1 MWIFLIIVIISL
13 IGGLVIGYR
22 NDADFVETIL
32 GGFLG
37 TMVGMVLGMF
47 VVMVISFSMEYVDKE
62 YPHCYLYNLQDDSQV
77 NGNFTLGSG
86 RIQEKQYFVFYS
98 KDSHGFKYSKLDA
111 SKCRIQEWDGKPIL
125 IRIER
130 EPKNP
135 NFFTKGL
142 TLYPDV
148 EWIFKVPKGTVIRQF
163 NLDLQ

>member
-1 MWIFLIIVIISL
+1 MWIFLIIVILSL
-13 IGGLVIGYR
+13 IGGLVIGIR
-22 NDADFVETIL
+22 SGEDFADVIASTL
-32 GGFLG
+32 
-37 TMVGMVLGMF
+37 VGAVLGMLLGIL
-47 VVMVISFSMEYVDKE
+47 VVTVISLSVDYVDKE

-86 RIQEKQYFVFYS
+86 TIQENQYFVFYS
-98 KDSHGFKYSKLDA
+98 KDSRGFKYSKLRA
-111 SKCRIQEWDGKPIL
+111 SRCRVQEWDGKPIL

>member
-1 MWIFLIIVIISL
+1 MWISLIIVIISL

-22 NDADFVETIL
+22 NYVSSFDIILSGIYGVVIGIGVGLIVERS
-32 GGFLG
+32 
-37 TMVGMVLGMF
+37 
-47 VVMVISFSMEYVDKE
+47 ISCSIDYIDNE

-77 NGNFTLGSG
+77 NGKFALGSG

-98 KDSHGFKYSKLDA
+98 KDSHGFKHSKLDV
-111 SKCRIQEWDGKPIL
+111 SKCRVQEWDGKPIL
-125 IRIER
+125 MRVER

-142 TLYPDV
+142 KLYPDV
-148 EWIFKVPKGTVIRQF
+148 QWIFKVPRGTVIRNF